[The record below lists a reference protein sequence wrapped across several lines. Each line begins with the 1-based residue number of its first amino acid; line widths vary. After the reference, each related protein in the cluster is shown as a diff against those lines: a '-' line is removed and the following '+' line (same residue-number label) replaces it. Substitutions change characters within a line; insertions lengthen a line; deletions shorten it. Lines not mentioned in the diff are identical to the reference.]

1 MVMVY
6 LVVLYALGLV
16 AFTLYPMPDNPA
28 WFCAHHAVSPQL
40 HPLASIMDIQAEGLR
55 AVLQVVMNIV
65 FFMPFGMFLRVM
77 YPVRWYMVALL
88 GLVLSLTIE
97 VTQLT
102 GAFGLYP
109 CSYRL
114 FDVDD
119 LLLNTGGAL
128 VGYWCGRLLP
138 DLRNVK
144 HGETV
149 TTQPGLVRRLVAF
162 ILDVVVVLVVRTCIG
177 IILYITMPGLAGNT
191 VAGLSYGILAGGEL
205 VVQLIMP
212 LMMGGQTIGGWM
224 TGISLDDRE
233 RSWPHRL
240 TMYLLRLG
248 YIGLFMYGIILGP
261 RAGMPI
267 VIGWLGVTLVS
278 WWRYRRLPYT
288 IIDAVWPRRR

>member
-1 MVMVY
+1 MVY

-16 AFTLYPMPDNPA
+16 AFTLYPIPDNPA

-40 HPLASIMDIQAEGLR
+40 HPLASIMDIRTEGLR
-55 AVLQVVMNIV
+55 AVLQVAMNVV
-65 FFMPFGMFLRVM
+65 FFIPLGMFLRVM
-77 YPVRWYMVALL
+77 YNVRWYTVTLL
-88 GLVLSLTIE
+88 GFAISLTIE

-102 GAFGLYP
+102 GAFSLYP

-128 VGYWCGRLLP
+128 VGYWCGWLLP

-149 TTQPGLVRRLVAF
+149 TTRPGLVRRLVAF
-162 ILDVVVVLVVRTCIG
+162 MLDVIVAAVATTCVG
-177 IILYITMPGLAGNT
+177 IMLHLMIPGLVGSIMSW
-191 VAGLSYGILAGGEL
+191 LPYGILFSCEL
-205 VVQLIMP
+205 IVQLIVP
-212 LMMGGQTIGGWM
+212 LMMDGRTIGGWM

-233 RSWPHRL
+233 RSWLHRL
-240 TMYLLRLG
+240 TVYMLRLG
-248 YIGLFMYGIILGP
+248 YIGLFMYGIMLGP
-261 RAGMPI
+261 RAGIPV
-267 VIGWLGVTLVS
+267 VIGWLGVTLVG

-288 IIDAVWPRRR
+288 IIDAVWPRRW

>member
-1 MVMVY
+1 
-6 LVVLYALGLV
+6 
-16 AFTLYPMPDNPA
+16 
-28 WFCAHHAVSPQL
+28 
-40 HPLASIMDIQAEGLR
+40 
-55 AVLQVVMNIV
+55 
-65 FFMPFGMFLRVM
+65 
-77 YPVRWYMVALL
+77 
-88 GLVLSLTIE
+88 
-97 VTQLT
+97 
-102 GAFGLYP
+102 
-109 CSYRL
+109 
-114 FDVDD
+114 
-119 LLLNTGGAL
+119 
-128 VGYWCGRLLP
+128 
-138 DLRNVK
+138 
-144 HGETV
+144 
-149 TTQPGLVRRLVAF
+149 
-162 ILDVVVVLVVRTCIG
+162 
-177 IILYITMPGLAGNT
+177 MPGLAGNT

-212 LMMGGQTIGGWM
+212 LMMSGQTIGGWM

>member
-1 MVMVY
+1 MVY

-40 HPLASIMDIQAEGLR
+40 HPLASIMDIQTEGLR
-55 AVLQVVMNIV
+55 AVLQVAMNIV
-65 FFMPFGMFLRVM
+65 FFIPLGMFLRVM
-77 YPVRWYMVALL
+77 YHVRWRMVVLL
-88 GLVLSLTIE
+88 GLALSLTIE

-128 VGYWCGRLLP
+128 VGYWCGWLLP

-144 HGETV
+144 RGETV

-162 ILDVVVVLVVRTCIG
+162 TLDVVAAFIVMTCIG
-177 IILYITMPGLAGNT
+177 IVWYITMPGLAGNT
-191 VAGLSYGILAGGEL
+191 TAVLSYSILTGSEL
-205 VVQLIMP
+205 VIQLIMP
-212 LMMGGQTIGGWM
+212 LMLGGQTIGGWM
-224 TGISLDDRE
+224 TGISLDDQE
-233 RSWPHRL
+233 RSWLHRL
-240 TMYLLRLG
+240 TMYMLRLG
-248 YIGLFMYGIILGP
+248 YIGLFMYGIMLGP
-261 RAGMPI
+261 GTGMLI
-267 VIGWLGVTLVS
+267 IIGWLWVTLVG